1 MNLDQNLRKK
11 KGRKQK
17 RVFFIAN
24 QISLIYY
31 LFYLESLKRK
41 MDFTSLPK
49 RTTKTKRTEIK
60 TLHFSELDSLV
71 LFLTTEE

>member
-1 MNLDQNLRKK
+1 MNLDQNLRKQGK
-11 KGRKQK
+11 KTKARILYCQSNI
-17 RVFFIAN
+17 FDILPFL
-24 QISLIYY
+24 SLVVEAENG
-31 LFYLESLKRK
+31 FSLQ
-41 MDFTSLPK
+41 K